1 MSTLSIN
8 GSVVH
13 YEVLGRGKPIIL
25 LHSWLG
31 SWRYWIPTMQRLHVK
46 YRVYALDLFGF
57 GDSAKAPNRYSIHKQ
72 QEMLHEFMD
81 LMDIPRVALIGHG
94 LGAMIAARYAYNYLN
109 QRVSRLVLVS
119 APLPEINGLASRIP
133 PRQRGHRDE
142 SDPDS
147 TIQNIT
153 NPALAITG
161 ERKDNMVNR
170 AINTRYDLHDTKEQD
185 MRELLVSGQ
194 NNSPRE
200 ANYLRDQL
208 GHLTYEEMLD
218 RALKRTDENY
228 QKMIG
233 DVRSA
238 DLKAFREA
246 ISDFNPTEFLDGIHQ
261 LKVPTM
267 LVHGEDDTL
276 IPPPSDAVLEYITRD
291 TTKKL
296 EGRQLA
302 EAPRKETTQPIIL
315 SNVGHFPML
324 DEDRFY
330 WLVSQFLESDNF
342 NELKELQSKERWR
355 RRAR

>member
-1 MSTLSIN
+1 
-8 GSVVH
+8 
-13 YEVLGRGKPIIL
+13 
-25 LHSWLG
+25 
-31 SWRYWIPTMQRLHVK
+31 MQRLHVK

-57 GDSAKAPNRYSIHKQ
+57 GDSARAPHRYSIHKQ

-119 APLPEINGLASRIP
+119 APLQEIDGLASRIP
-133 PRQRGHRDE
+133 LRQRGHRDE

-153 NPALAITG
+153 NPALSSSIT
-161 ERKDNMVNR
+161 ERVMNK
-170 AINTRYDLHDTKEQD
+170 ALKTQHDLH
-185 MRELLVSGQ
+185 
-194 NNSPRE
+194 SPRDQDARE
-200 ANYLRDQL
+200 VLAGQVNLERVGNYLRDQL
-208 GHLTYEEMLD
+208 GNLTYEEMLD
-218 RALKRTDENY
+218 RCLRRTDENY

-233 DVRSA
+233 DVRGA
-238 DLKAFREA
+238 DIMAFREA
-246 ISDFNPTEFLDGIHQ
+246 ISDFNPIEFLDGIHQ

-267 LVHGEDDTL
+267 LVHGEDDLL
-276 IPPPSDAVLEYITRD
+276 IPPPSDAVLGYITRD
-291 TTKKL
+291 TTKKPTVKTQT
-296 EGRQLA
+296 EFAQ
-302 EAPRKETTQPIIL
+302 KETTQPIIL

-330 WLVSQFLESDNF
+330 WLVSRFLESDNF
-342 NELKELQSKERWR
+342 SELKELQSKERWR

>member
-57 GDSAKAPNRYSIHKQ
+57 GDSAKTPNRYSIHKQ

-119 APLPEINGLASRIP
+119 APLQDIHGLATRIP

-153 NPALAITG
+153 NPALSKSNT
-161 ERKDNMVNR
+161 ERVMDKAFMQQR
-170 AINTRYDLHDTKEQD
+170 DLHNPKKQD
-185 MRELLVSGQ
+185 VREVLLSGQ
-194 NNSPRE
+194 SNSPRE
-200 ANYLRDQL
+200 TNYLRDQL

-218 RALKRTDENY
+218 RSLKRTDENY

-238 DLKAFREA
+238 DLMAFREA
-246 ISDFNPTEFLDGIHQ
+246 VSDFNPIEFLDGIHQ

-267 LVHGEDDTL
+267 LVHGEDDPL

-291 TTKKL
+291 TTKKVDS
-296 EGRQLA
+296 RIPT
-302 EAPRKETTQPIIL
+302 EAPRKDTTQPIIL

-342 NELKELQSKERWR
+342 SELRELQSKERWR